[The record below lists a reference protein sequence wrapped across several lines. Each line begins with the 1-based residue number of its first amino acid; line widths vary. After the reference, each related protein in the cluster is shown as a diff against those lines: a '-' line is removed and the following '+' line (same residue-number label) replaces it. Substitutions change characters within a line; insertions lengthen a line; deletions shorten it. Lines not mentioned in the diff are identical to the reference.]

1 MNPRIRQSG
10 LSLIEV
16 MIAIV
21 IVSVGLLGIAGLQ
34 LKGLQYSNESHL
46 RNQAVLQVLDMADRM
61 RANIEGVADADYD
74 QLEGMPTGTQPD
86 CSSGDCSAAQVALL
100 DHFQWEAANQSLFP
114 SGTGVVC
121 HGVNTL
127 APLDCSGVGDVYSII
142 VYWDEDRSGATGK
155 GCDPDD
161 ASDMQCFRMNLVL

>member
-1 MNPRIRQSG
+1 
-10 LSLIEV
+10 

-46 RNQAVLQVLDMADRM
+46 RNQAILQVLDMADRM
-61 RANIEGVADADYD
+61 HANIEGVANDDYD
-74 QLEGMPTGTQPD
+74 KLADMPTGSQPD
-86 CSSGDCSAAQVALL
+86 CSSGDCSAAQIARL
-100 DHFQWEAANQSLFP
+100 DHFQWQAANQSLLP

-127 APLDCSGVGDVYSII
+127 APLACSGIGDVYSII
-142 VYWDEDRSGATGK
+142 VYWDEERSAAAGK
-155 GCDPDD
+155 GCDPNNT
-161 ASDMQCFRMNLVL
+161 ADMQCFRMNLVL